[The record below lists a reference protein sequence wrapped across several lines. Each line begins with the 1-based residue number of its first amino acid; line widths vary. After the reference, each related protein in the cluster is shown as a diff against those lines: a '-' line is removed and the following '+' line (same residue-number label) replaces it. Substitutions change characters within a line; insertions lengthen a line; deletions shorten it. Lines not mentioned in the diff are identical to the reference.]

1 MTSRCHAS
9 GAHAHT
15 PGRGESS
22 QERNDLHAAIAP
34 GLSRAAG
41 VTFGEGGSPRFGFS
55 PCPDSRQRAVR
66 TLWTRLQRER
76 PELLGSFEDVLIRAS
91 ACLQEAA
98 REQDR
103 LEQAL
108 RR

>member
-1 MTSRCHAS
+1 MRQSRLAC
-9 GAHAHT
+9 
-15 PGRGESS
+15 
-22 QERNDLHAAIAP
+22 P
-34 GLSRAAG
+34 GLQGSPLGR
-41 VTFGEGGSPRFGFS
+41 VGSPRFGFS